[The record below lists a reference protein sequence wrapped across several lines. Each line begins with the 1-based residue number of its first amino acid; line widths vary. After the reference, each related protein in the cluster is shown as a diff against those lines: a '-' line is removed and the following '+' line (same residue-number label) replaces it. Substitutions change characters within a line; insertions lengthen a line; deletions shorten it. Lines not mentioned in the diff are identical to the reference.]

1 MIRKLNNKGFAIT
14 GILYTLF
21 ILFIL
26 ILVSI
31 LGGLQTKKQMLE
43 KNTEKLEESYKG
55 TDVTNDSN
63 VGIEKAFSEKKA
75 LVKGKYVFEL
85 DSNGTKVSCYS
96 YLNKGDI
103 LEKGSIKFTP
113 KDCNDY
119 NYTFNNENN
128 SAEGITMTL
137 KNIYS
142 FESE

>member
-1 MIRKLNNKGFAIT
+1 M
-14 GILYTLF
+14 
-21 ILFIL
+21 
-26 ILVSI
+26 
-31 LGGLQTKKQMLE
+31 
-43 KNTEKLEESYKG
+43 
-55 TDVTNDSN
+55 
-63 VGIEKAFSEKKA
+63 
-75 LVKGKYVFEL
+75 
-85 DSNGTKVSCYS
+85 SCYS

-119 NYTFNNENN
+119 NYTFNNGNT